1 VPITS
6 PWTCEEAE
14 VRESRQQ
21 AAGFDSERCT
31 SCRWY
36 RYGPC
41 SPRLGCGPCLVSR
54 QVKALINGFGNGF
67 GAYCRQHGHFVPRDQ
82 FCPYCRSEL
91 SRRRRGRRAVS
102 Y

>member
-21 AAGFDSERCT
+21 AAGS
-31 SCRWY
+31 
-36 RYGPC
+36 
-41 SPRLGCGPCLVSR
+41 
-54 QVKALINGFGNGF
+54 LINGFGNGF

-91 SRRRRGRRAVS
+91 SRRRRADGGLCHTEAV
-102 Y
+102 